1 MANQMIQRLTFF
13 TLAALLPLA
22 SVQAQMGGGNPA
34 EEIKEIARMI
44 DEQLKEIDKL
54 LLESGKKGQSRKKP
68 RELLQQAAEGSLTV
82 QDGLDKLIEKLNEMK
97 QQGSKSSSSSQNSD
111 PSDQQ
116 QDGQQSQSQSQ
127 DGKPQGQQSQ
137 GQQQRR
143 ENQTPDFVKQEQ
155 EGQKP
160 GEDGKPEGQQQGKQD
175 QQGKGGQQ
183 PKPQGNNQPKGGK
196 ETKTG
201 GKNQLGNNPPNSET
215 GPGQPGTGEG
225 GWGELQ
231 PYLNFLKNRGS
242 SPKVP
247 EKYRKYYEAYLKNKG
262 KSKK

>member
-1 MANQMIQRLTFF
+1 MANHMIQKLAFF
-13 TLAALLPLA
+13 TLAAVLPLA
-22 SVQAQMGGGNPA
+22 SVQAQMGGGDPS

-68 RELLQQAAEGSLTV
+68 RELLQQAAENSLTV
-82 QDGLDKLIEKLNEMK
+82 QDGIEKLIEKLNEMK
-97 QQGSKSSSSSQNSD
+97 QQGSKSQSSSSSSS
-111 PSDQQ
+111 SDQQ
-116 QDGQQSQSQSQ
+116 KRDGQQSQSQSSS
-127 DGKPQGQQSQ
+127 GKQEGQQSQ
-137 GQQQRR
+137 GNQQRR

-160 GEDGKPEGQQQGKQD
+160 GEQGKPDGKQEQGKDGQQQNQ
-175 QQGKGGQQ
+175 
-183 PKPQGNNQPKGGK
+183 PQGNNQPKGGK
-196 ETKTG
+196 ETKTA
-201 GKNQLGNNPPNSET
+201 GKNKPGNNPPNSET

-247 EKYRKYYEAYLKNKG
+247 EKYRKYYEAYLKSKNKSG
-262 KSKK
+262 KK